1 MPPRFF
7 IPEVFLATDNRT
19 GESHFIFEWEKELV
33 DSGFSIEP
41 CTSTDFFYLNRARYC
56 FVPSRLLDVEG
67 FFMR

>member
-1 MPPRFF
+1 MP
-7 IPEVFLATDNRT
+7 VWDSFLKVTDSRT
-19 GESHFIFEWEKELV
+19 GNEFLIFEWEKELV

-41 CTSTDFFYLNRARYC
+41 CTSADFFYLNRARYC